1 MKVVR
6 RSDPFSFVPGLFN
19 DPFFNDVAEG
29 RNDWVPSV
37 NVKESDKAFSI
48 QLVAPGM
55 EKENFALELEKEVL
69 VISAEVSKEKEEKE
83 EKFTKREFATQSFKR
98 SFTLPLN
105 LIDLEQIEANHK
117 NGILEV
123 NIPKKEKEV
132 PAKRTISIG

>member
-6 RSDPFSFVPGLFN
+6 RSDPFSFVPGL
-19 DPFFNDVAEG
+19 FNDVAEG

-55 EKENFALELEKEVL
+55 EKENFALELEKEVF

-105 LIDLEQIEANHK
+105 LIDLEQIEANYK